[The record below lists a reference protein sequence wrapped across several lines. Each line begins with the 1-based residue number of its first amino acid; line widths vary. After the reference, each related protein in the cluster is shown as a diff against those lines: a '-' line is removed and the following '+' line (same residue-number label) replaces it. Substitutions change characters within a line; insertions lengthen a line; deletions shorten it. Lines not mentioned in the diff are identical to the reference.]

1 MNLPTMYDVPYVV
14 ARSGLTEDSLLEE
27 GIGGTLE
34 FLVVVP
40 ELGACRVPHVA
51 LSHFLAGAEKYEA
64 TKLSEFYG
72 GAVSG
77 DWTIKRER
85 LRILA
90 RSFETYDTKL
100 ADIGETLERA
110 DAEDRRPKVPSHED
124 LVKAGWACD
133 EVDPS
138 QVVTTTEVN
147 AGYAS
152 TVSASKLQ
160 HEYLAEQRRQRQAKG
175 LWTVCEVAQLFENHS
190 FVPDG
195 ENFLKQR
202 LLPAIWN
209 DSLRAVSGSDGFKVD
224 GVRVNPLLD
233 CLRPDDVND
242 WLEREG
248 VQFRWKPENLAFEP
262 QVTPVLPVTASGGE
276 LPSDLPWW
284 RAAYDIFDLA
294 QNIGAKLQSEHKR
307 TSNTEIAKRIEV
319 RINEIERSRGRDRKA
334 PNWDTIRGVLK
345 GWQWRGQ

>member
-72 GAVSG
+72 GVVSG

-90 RSFETYDTKL
+90 RSFETYDTQL

-110 DAEDRRPKVPSHED
+110 EAEERKPKVPSHED
-124 LVKAGWACD
+124 LVKAGWVCD
-133 EVDPS
+133 EANPS
-138 QVVTTTEVN
+138 QIVTSTEVN
-147 AGYAS
+147 AGYA
-152 TVSASKLQ
+152 TTLTASKLQ

-175 LWTVCEVAQLFENHS
+175 LWTICEVAQLFENHS

-195 ENFLKQR
+195 EHFLKQR

-209 DSLRAVSGSDGFKVD
+209 DSLRAVSESDGFKVD
-224 GVRVNPLLD
+224 SVRVNPLLD
-233 CLRPDDVND
+233 CLRPDDVNA
-242 WLEREG
+242 WLEQEGVTFRWRVEAEKTEQAAALSAPQVETKQQRQDRRLKACIDAGLPMGTKAALSRLPDGIGEVAKHEGVKRQTFTADVKAALERRESARREG
-248 VQFRWKPENLAFEP
+248 GLV
-262 QVTPVLPVTASGGE
+262 
-276 LPSDLPWW
+276 
-284 RAAYDIFDLA
+284 
-294 QNIGAKLQSEHKR
+294 HR
-307 TSNTEIAKRIEV
+307 T
-319 RINEIERSRGRDRKA
+319 
-334 PNWDTIRGVLK
+334 
-345 GWQWRGQ
+345 